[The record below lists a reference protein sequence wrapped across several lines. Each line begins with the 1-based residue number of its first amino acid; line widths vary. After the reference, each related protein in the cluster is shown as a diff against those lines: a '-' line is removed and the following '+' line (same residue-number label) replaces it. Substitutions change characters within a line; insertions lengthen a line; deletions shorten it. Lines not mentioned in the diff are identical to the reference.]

1 MKSLLFLEKENIG
14 TGISIA
20 LLINLLI
27 VVLMIIPYWI
37 CVWLKAEP
45 PISTVIVLVMI
56 FNISIFSSNL
66 FRSIVLMVAKMKTR
80 KWDWGMIIGSFIAF
94 STLAG
99 VMNYRVGIFPL
110 AQEYIGQGILVL
122 ILFSGMFVSS
132 IIRRPF
138 VFNDE
143 LPNVVHD
150 EKDVKRNTNNFFM
163 SKKLYLAL
171 HFIYGVVAFA
181 LVTLFMRLFIIP

>member
-1 MKSLLFLEKENIG
+1 MKSLLFLEKESIA

>member
-1 MKSLLFLEKENIG
+1 MKSLLFLEKENIA

-181 LVTLFMRLFIIP
+181 LVTLVMRLFIIP

>member
-1 MKSLLFLEKENIG
+1 MKSLLFLEKENIA

-99 VMNYRVGIFPL
+99 VMNYRVGIFRWHKN
-110 AQEYIGQGILVL
+110 I
-122 ILFSGMFVSS
+122 
-132 IIRRPF
+132 
-138 VFNDE
+138 
-143 LPNVVHD
+143 
-150 EKDVKRNTNNFFM
+150 
-163 SKKLYLAL
+163 
-171 HFIYGVVAFA
+171 
-181 LVTLFMRLFIIP
+181 

>member
-1 MKSLLFLEKENIG
+1 MSKFLFLEKESISA
-14 TGISIA
+14 GISIA

-37 CVWLKAEP
+37 CVWLKEEP
-45 PISTVIVLVMI
+45 PISTVIVLAMI

-80 KWDWGMIIGSFIAF
+80 KWDWGMIIGSLIAF
-94 STLAG
+94 STFAG
-99 VMNYRVGIFPL
+99 VMNYRTGIFPL

-143 LPNVVHD
+143 LPNIVHD
-150 EKDVKRNTNNFFM
+150 KKDVKRSSNNFFM

-171 HFIYGVVAFA
+171 HFIYGVAAFS
-181 LVTLFMRLFIIP
+181 LVTLVMRLFIIP

>member
-1 MKSLLFLEKENIG
+1 MKSLLFLEKENIA

-181 LVTLFMRLFIIP
+181 LVTLLMRLFIIP

>member
-1 MKSLLFLEKENIG
+1 MKSFLFLEKENIA

-181 LVTLFMRLFIIP
+181 LVTLVMRLFIIP

>member
-1 MKSLLFLEKENIG
+1 MKSFLFLEKENIA

-171 HFIYGVVAFA
+171 HFIYGVVAFT
-181 LVTLFMRLFIIP
+181 LVTLVMRLFIIP

>member
-1 MKSLLFLEKENIG
+1 MKSLLFLEKENIA

>member
-1 MKSLLFLEKENIG
+1 MSKFLFLEKESISA
-14 TGISIA
+14 GISIA

-37 CVWLKAEP
+37 CVWLKEEP
-45 PISTVIVLVMI
+45 PISTVIVLAMI

-80 KWDWGMIIGSFIAF
+80 KWDWGMIIGSLIAF
-94 STLAG
+94 STFAG

-143 LPNVVHD
+143 LPNIVHD
-150 EKDVKRNTNNFFM
+150 KNDVKRSSNNFFM

-171 HFIYGVVAFA
+171 HFIYGVAAFS
-181 LVTLFMRLFIIP
+181 LVTLVMRLFIIP